1 MFKKKTSYWFA
12 FSLLLFSNFSLSTDE
27 EIYRIDIILFK
38 FLPDLDSN
46 EIFEEPV
53 LDLGNDLALLSSLE
67 YPKFIEPPALDLQYP
82 FQDFFIDV
90 NSPQVEVEE
99 EIESELIRKPKNR
112 DFFQIDAGEK
122 FSLSE
127 EVDLFKRSR
136 DYRVIGHYSWFQPI
150 LTEESA
156 KPLLIDSEIF
166 KDNKIFGSLKI
177 YKKRFLHT
185 DFNFFLAETTTDLDF
200 QNLTIPLEAE
210 TNEGY
215 EVLSEKDSMKVTF
228 QINQSRKLK
237 SGELHYID
245 HPKFGIIYR
254 IVKTEKIEPS

>member
-1 MFKKKTSYWFA
+1 M
-12 FSLLLFSNFSLSTDE
+12 N
-27 EIYRIDIILFK
+27 
-38 FLPDLDSN
+38 
-46 EIFEEPV
+46 
-53 LDLGNDLALLSSLE
+53 
-67 YPKFIEPPALDLQYP
+67 
-82 FQDFFIDV
+82 
-90 NSPQVEVEE
+90 
-99 EIESELIRKPKNR
+99 
-112 DFFQIDAGEK
+112 
-122 FSLSE
+122 
-127 EVDLFKRSR
+127 LFKRSR
-136 DYRVIGHYSWFQPI
+136 DYRVIGHYSWFQPVSI
-150 LTEESA
+150 EESA
-156 KPLLIDSEIF
+156 KPLLIDSEIY

-185 DFNFFLAETTTDLDF
+185 DFNFFLAETTTDSDF